1 MISRF
6 FLSGA
11 GPARGRN
18 PLRHRPSLLQP
29 ARPIP
34 PGMAGRGVCLRHRYR
49 DVRLQ
54 SGGTGVE
61 FNIMQRARAEILPL
75 RRISFVLV
83 DRRLIFQAARYLT
96 AKPRKVVNSRSADE
110 GSHQKRPKPK
120 ARTPFGVS
128 PAAFER
134 SPEGGG
140 GGYRKGCGEAAPY
153 WVLGRMDAPARPR
166 SGATPG
172 MEEGRRAFS
181 RDT

>member
-96 AKPRKVVNSRSADE
+96 AKPCKVVNSRSADE

-120 ARTPFGVS
+120 ARTPFWCS
-128 PAAFER
+128 
-134 SPEGGG
+134 
-140 GGYRKGCGEAAPY
+140 GC
-153 WVLGRMDAPARPR
+153 RDTPARPR
-166 SGATPG
+166 NGAKPG
-172 MEEGRRAFS
+172 RTEGRRAIFNKAMSALCVGPLSYLGPTPS
-181 RDT
+181 R